1 MINDSTEYSNGTVWW
16 VRRNFPKSS
25 VERRSLYNL
34 DIQQMS
40 LINVIILKTFA
51 QIFSHN
57 ENVEQGSAK
66 SGKI

>member
-1 MINDSTEYSNGTVWW
+1 
-16 VRRNFPKSS
+16 
-25 VERRSLYNL
+25 
-34 DIQQMS
+34 MS

-57 ENVEQGSAK
+57 ENVEQGSGK